1 MATASDSIIN
11 NLRSGEFVDFQNDAG
26 KWVSAK
32 VIQKRDS
39 AIELRYITFKSPTYR
54 INHSYRTLWFDI
66 ELRCLL

>member
-1 MATASDSIIN
+1 MAAASNSIVN

-39 AIELRYITFKSPTYR
+39 AIELRYIIFKSPING

-66 ELRCLL
+66 ELSCLF